1 MKIGHVMALRD
12 SMETIATRK
21 TNRLRAVVLLLAI
34 TGACGA
40 LPGCVYQRAEE
51 ATQAKTALV
60 GMSRAKVETCM
71 GAPFNAETDGSTI
84 TLTYNSSR
92 KPEEK
97 LFCKVN
103 IEIQKGLVS
112 RVEYSGWTGGL
123 FSEDEQCA
131 PVVEKCLAPRPPGMA
146 EKLEGLLH
154 F

>member
-1 MKIGHVMALRD
+1 
-12 SMETIATRK
+12 METIAIRK
-21 TNRLRAVVLLLAI
+21 TLRTLAALMAV
-34 TGACGA
+34 ACAAGT
-40 LPGCVYQRAEE
+40 LSSCVYQRAEE
-51 ATQAKTALV
+51 ASQAKTALV
-60 GMSRAKVETCM
+60 GMTRAKIETCM
-71 GAPFNAETDGSTI
+71 GRPFDAETDGSTV

-97 LFCKVN
+97 LFCKVG

-112 RVEYSGWTGGL
+112 RVNYSGWTGGL
-123 FSEDEQCA
+123 LSEDEQCA